1 MEKKRKLLR
10 KKIEGVEGVTYQS
23 NCGMNILAIKTNET
37 NDPNEFP
44 TKIVHFDLETS
55 GLSANAHILQ
65 IGAVCGEQIFH
76 VYIHTRQNISSAASK
91 MTQLFHK
98 CGQLFYKNK
107 EVETLRISDALKSF
121 EQFLW
126 HLSERKKN
134 ILKKIS
140 GFADSLQLFR
150 KEMPDRKGPGK
161 FKLKTLAKDFLQSSD
176 NQQSSRNAAD
186 DVIIL
191 QTLTKKLL
199 LEIPQNRWK
208 FFMCVQNTVE
218 NIEKNFENDRQK
230 SNGSS
235 PYSYLQFLQNEL
247 YAGLK

>member
-1 MEKKRKLLR
+1 
-10 KKIEGVEGVTYQS
+10 
-23 NCGMNILAIKTNET
+23 MNILAIKTNET

-126 HLSERKKN
+126 NLSERKKN

-199 LEIPQNRWK
+199 IESNELHTIISIN
-208 FFMCVQNTVE
+208 MCKKLAINDIT
-218 NIEKNFENDRQK
+218 FEN
-230 SNGSS
+230 S
-235 PYSYLQFLQNEL
+235 FEL
-247 YAGLK
+247 YKKEGEGAIIKLFTEKVDNKSVRITKRKAIITKK

>member
-1 MEKKRKLLR
+1 
-10 KKIEGVEGVTYQS
+10 
-23 NCGMNILAIKTNET
+23 MNILAIKTNET

-126 HLSERKKN
+126 NLSERKKN
-134 ILKKIS
+134 VY
-140 GFADSLQLFR
+140 SLQLFR

-199 LEIPQNRWK
+199 LE
-208 FFMCVQNTVE
+208 
-218 NIEKNFENDRQK
+218 
-230 SNGSS
+230 
-235 PYSYLQFLQNEL
+235 
-247 YAGLK
+247 